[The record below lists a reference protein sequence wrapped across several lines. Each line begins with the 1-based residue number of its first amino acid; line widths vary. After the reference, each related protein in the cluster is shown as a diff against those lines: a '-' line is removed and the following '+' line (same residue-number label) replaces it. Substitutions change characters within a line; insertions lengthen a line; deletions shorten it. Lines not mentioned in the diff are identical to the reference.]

1 MAASNLTLRVATAV
15 VMLPILFALL
25 FLGQPWWWLAFL
37 MLAAGVTGALELYG
51 MSYPGDRVAQAVGVA
66 SVLAVIATIYLAPE
80 HPKGIVATI
89 VLVPT
94 VAIVLSLSRL
104 GDLQSAAL
112 QLMTGVFGP
121 LWIGG
126 GIGAVA
132 LLRKLGGP
140 EGAGLSLLTLVLAWS
155 GDTGGYFAGRAFGK
169 HKLYEKVSPKKT
181 VEGAIGGV
189 LSVIAF
195 TLATR
200 ALVVPSLSVRDA
212 VVLAVVGGV
221 LGILGDLGES
231 LIKRSTG
238 VKDSGGIVPGHGGM
252 LDRIDAVLITA
263 PVTLAYWLLFH

>member
-25 FLGQPWWWLAFL
+25 FLGQPWWWLVFL
-37 MLAAGVTGALELYG
+37 LVAACLPSAVELYG
-51 MSYPGDRVAQAVGVA
+51 MAYPGDRVAQGVGALSIAAVTVA
-66 SVLAVIATIYLAPE
+66 VYVAPE
-80 HPKGIVATI
+80 HPAVLLAT
-89 VLVPT
+89 VGLLPC
-94 VAIVLSLSRL
+94 VAIVLALSRL
-104 GDLQSAAL
+104 RDLQPAAV

-126 GIGAVA
+126 GVGAVA
-132 LLRKLGGP
+132 LLRKLGAA
-140 EGAGLSLLTLVLAWS
+140 EGAGLALLPLVLAWA

-189 LSVIAF
+189 ASVVVFA
-195 TLATR
+195 LGAR
-200 ALVVPSLSVRDA
+200 ALVLQSLSIRDT
-212 VVLAVVGGV
+212 VVLAVLGGV

-231 LIKRSTG
+231 LIKRSMG

-252 LDRIDAVLITA
+252 LDRIDTVLVTA
-263 PVTLAYWLLFH
+263 PLTLAYWLALH

>member
-1 MAASNLTLRVATAV
+1 MAASNLTLRVATALV
-15 VMLPILFALL
+15 ALPVLLAIL

-37 MLAAGVTGALELYG
+37 LLAAGMTGAYELYG
-51 MSYPGDRVAQAVGVA
+51 MTYPGDRVAQFVGALTIAAVTLGV
-66 SVLAVIATIYLAPE
+66 YMAPE
-80 HPKGIVATI
+80 HPKCLLGTL

-94 VAIVLSLSRL
+94 VAIVLALWRL
-104 GDLQSAAL
+104 DAIEPAAL

-126 GIGAVA
+126 GVGAVA
-132 LLRKLGGP
+132 LLRKLGGA

-189 LSVIAF
+189 ASVIAF
-195 TLATR
+195 TLGAR
-200 ALVVPSLSVRDA
+200 ALLLPSISIRDA
-212 VVLAVVGGV
+212 VVLAVVAGI

-263 PVTLAYWLLFH
+263 PITLAYWLTFH